1 MIVFYIVCIVFVLS
15 IIGIIYS
22 DRDLCYREGLNVIS
36 WTTAALS
43 LFSFIIMLCA
53 YPFQREEDK
62 LLARRDYIE
71 CQLRDTTLSDY
82 ERNTIVHEAIDINYK
97 IISEKTWSDS
107 KWVGMFSSER
117 VGNTPLI
124 ELHR

>member
-22 DRDLCYREGLNVIS
+22 NRDLYYREGLNVIS
-36 WTTAALS
+36 WITTVLS

-107 KWVGMFSSER
+107 KWVGMFASER